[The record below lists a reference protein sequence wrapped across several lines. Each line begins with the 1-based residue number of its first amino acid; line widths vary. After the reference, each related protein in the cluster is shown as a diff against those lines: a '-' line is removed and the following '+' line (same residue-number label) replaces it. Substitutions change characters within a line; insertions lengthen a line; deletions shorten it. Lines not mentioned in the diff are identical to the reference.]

1 MYELIWMRKLM
12 FDAYVCVCLRSIIVV
27 FRLDSKGPLGLSV
40 CRAPVSLT
48 ISLRS
53 YLWLVFDLYWLLPYV
68 LVWLEIFIFMC
79 MCMLMKMNHAARQSN
94 VVASNNGVWYVFNEC
109 CCCSG
114 MLNVFLFDVLSPI
127 RFLSHSLPCVAD
139 RFGRA

>member
-12 FDAYVCVCLRSIIVV
+12 FDARLCVCVRLISVV

-53 YLWLVFDLYWLLPYV
+53 YLWLFVLTSSLC

-79 MCMLMKMNHAARQSN
+79 IKMNHAARQSN
-94 VVASNNGVWYVFNEC
+94 VVASNMVFVCVKRC

-114 MLNVFLFDVLSPI
+114 MLNVFLCDVLSPI
-127 RFLSHSLPCVAD
+127 RFPSLSLPRVAD
-139 RFGRA
+139 RFRRA